1 MNTPAIKAI
10 VKKDVGAIGS
20 SVQMWLP
27 MIIVPLVFVVV
38 YPLII
43 LAALKNGA
51 TNMVGGSGGD
61 FLTKIIDAIPKG
73 SISDGI
79 LAFPSVAQQTA
90 YLFLNYLFTP
100 LFILIPVM
108 TSSIIS
114 ANSFAGEKE
123 KKTLET
129 LLFSPVGERD
139 LLFAKI
145 MAAFIP
151 AQIVTVLS
159 ALVYGIV
166 VDMVGFSFFKQAIF
180 PSIHWLLAIFWLSPA
195 ISLFSIFVNV
205 FISAK
210 VKGFQEAQQLSII
223 VILPV
228 IGLFIAQM
236 TGLFFLGTFATFL
249 VGLIIFTGDFLL
261 LRFASRSF
269 HRQKMFL
276 SLN

>member
-159 ALVYGIV
+159 ALGYGIV